1 MKKKV
6 ALFIGPTE
14 AVQTFSPQIADFVTK
29 TYKAQQAKF
38 FLEDADPW
46 VIAHAKIEN
55 AIVVTQETLVPS
67 VSSQVKIPN
76 ICNQFGVKWIDLY
89 ALLRELKA
97 QLILKA

>member
-46 VIAHAKIEN
+46 VMHM
-55 AIVVTQETLVPS
+55 
-67 VSSQVKIPN
+67 
-76 ICNQFGVKWIDLY
+76 
-89 ALLRELKA
+89 LK
-97 QLILKA
+97 LKTRLS